1 MYEEYAVK
9 MMNKAAAICVRS
21 SYDEELLGFVNSYE
35 EFRSNWPGAEITAI
49 DDEDAE
55 FGEITVYC

>member
-1 MYEEYAVK
+1 MFEEYVVK

-21 SYDEELLGFVNSYE
+21 SYDEEFLGFVSSYK
-35 EFRSNWPGAEITAI
+35 EFRSKWPGAEIAAI
-49 DDEDAE
+49 DDKDAA

>member
-9 MMNKAAAICVRS
+9 MMNKATAICVRS
-21 SYDEELLGFVNSYE
+21 SYDEEFLGFVNSYD
-35 EFRSNWPGAEITAI
+35 EFRSKWPGAEIAAI
-49 DDEDAE
+49 DDKDAA